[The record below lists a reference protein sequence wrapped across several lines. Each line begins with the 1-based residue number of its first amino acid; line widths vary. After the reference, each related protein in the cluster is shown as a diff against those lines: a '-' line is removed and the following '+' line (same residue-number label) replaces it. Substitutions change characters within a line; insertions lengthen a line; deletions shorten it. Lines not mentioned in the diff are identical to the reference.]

1 MEYGFTPSLQNAP
14 SDGTYLHG
22 CRLTTSHTSNIW
34 GWWEC
39 LSNIT
44 KQYLDDFPI
53 QAGRCCKTGGLSCV
67 CFDFWKKNNMFMDG
81 FLPLFYQNLPNML
94 DVDNSSLLL
103 VKNQCRG
110 TLDDAKRLSSSSSRL
125 VKLVSTSGTI
135 AGMKPYCW
143 TAKFAG
149 FQKHDFYNQNTQD
162 SRSRYRMRI
171 S

>member
-1 MEYGFTPSLQNAP
+1 
-14 SDGTYLHG
+14 
-22 CRLTTSHTSNIW
+22 
-34 GWWEC
+34 
-39 LSNIT
+39 
-44 KQYLDDFPI
+44 
-53 QAGRCCKTGGLSCV
+53 
-67 CFDFWKKNNMFMDG
+67 MFMDG

-110 TLDDAKRLSSSSSRL
+110 TLDDAKRLSSSSSQL

-143 TAKFAG
+143 TANFGG

-162 SRSRYRMRI
+162 YRSRYRMRI
-171 S
+171 SLTLRFFLHTNA